1 MPKYQ
6 AATLEAAGS
15 RILLGA
21 GIPADEARIVAQSL
35 VQSNLLGHDSHGVI
49 RIPQYVNNV
58 RNGLVQPGGI
68 RTVQEAPAMAVLDGG
83 WGFGQVVARH
93 AAELAIAK
101 ARQHTVAVVTAYH
114 CNHVGRLGEYV
125 EIAAQAGM
133 LALASVNNHGQGRLL
148 APFGAKAGR
157 LSPNPIAF
165 GAPRPGDVPFV
176 MDLTPS
182 VVPEGKVR
190 VKRNRGE
197 PLPPGWVQ
205 DADGRPTTDANALYE
220 GGSLLPL
227 GGPVGHKGFALALM
241 VEILSGALGGA
252 GVSRP
257 NPERTGNGLFYAA
270 INPES
275 FLPREQ
281 FLSEMTVLADH
292 VKSSPPQE
300 GVDEVLLPGEPE
312 YRTRATRMREGIDI
326 DAETL
331 RQIVEVG
338 QAVGV
343 DLRAVLDVG

>member
-1 MPKYQ
+1 MPTYQ
-6 AATLEAAGS
+6 AAALEAAGAA
-15 RILLGA
+15 IFVGA
-21 GIPADEARIVAQSL
+21 GVPPDEAQIVAHSL
-35 VQSNLLGHDSHGVI
+35 VTSNLLGHDSHGVI

-58 RNGLVQPGGI
+58 RQGLVHVGAI
-68 RTVQEAPAMAVLDGG
+68 CTVQEAPAMAVLDGG

-101 ARQHTVAVVTAYH
+101 ARQHTVAVVTAFH

-125 EIAAQAGM
+125 EIAAEAGM
-133 LALASVNNHGQGRLL
+133 LALATVNNHGQGRLL
-148 APFGAKAGR
+148 APFGAKSGR

-165 GAPRPGDVPFV
+165 GAPRPGEVPFV

-197 PLPPGWVQ
+197 PLPAGWVQ
-205 DADGRPTTDANALYE
+205 DAEGRPTTDANALYE

-257 NPERTGNGLFYAA
+257 NPERAGNGLFYAA
-270 INPES
+270 INPAS
-275 FLPREQ
+275 FLPQEQYMRE
-281 FLSEMTVLADH
+281 MAVLADH
-292 VKSSPPQE
+292 VKSSPPLD
-300 GVDEVLLPGEPE
+300 GVSEVLLPGEPE
-312 YRTRATRMREGIDI
+312 YRTRTARLRDGVDI
-326 DAETL
+326 DAETV

-338 QAVGV
+338 KAVGADV
-343 DLRAVLDVG
+343 TDLLAV

>member
-1 MPKYQ
+1 MPRFQ

-15 RILLGA
+15 RIFAGA
-21 GIPADEARIVAQSL
+21 GVPEHEAQVVARSL

-49 RIPQYVNNV
+49 RIQQYVNNV
-58 RNGLVQPGGI
+58 RSGLTRADAVI
-68 RTVQEAPAMAVLDGG
+68 RTVREAPAMAVLDGG

-101 ARQHTVAVVTAYH
+101 ARLHTVGVVTAYH

-133 LALASVNNHGQGRLL
+133 LALATVNNHGQGRLL

-165 GAPRPGDVPFV
+165 GAPRPGDVPFI

-205 DADGRPTTDANALYE
+205 DAEGRPTTDANALYA

-257 NPERTGNGLFYAA
+257 NPERGGNGLFYAA

-281 FLSEMTVLADH
+281 FLSEMRVLADH
-292 VKSSPPQE
+292 VKSSPPVD
-300 GVDEVLLPGEPE
+300 GVAEVFLPGEPE
-312 YRTRATRMREGIDI
+312 FRTRAGRLRDGIEVE
-326 DAETL
+326 AETV
-331 RQIVEVG
+331 RQIIETG
-338 QAVGV
+338 REVGV
-343 DLRAVLDVG
+343 DVGGLLD

>member
-1 MPKYQ
+1 MPRFQ
-6 AATLEAAGS
+6 AATLEAAGN
-15 RILLGA
+15 RILASA
-21 GIPADEARIVAQSL
+21 GVPEYEAQIVARSL

-58 RNGLVQPGGI
+58 RTGLTTAGAAI

-101 ARQHTVAVVTAYH
+101 ARQHTVGVVTAYH

-133 LALASVNNHGQGRLL
+133 LALATVNNHGQGRLL
-148 APFGAKAGR
+148 APFGAKSGR

-165 GAPRPGDVPFV
+165 GAPRPGDVPFL

-205 DADGRPTTDANALYE
+205 DAEGRPTTDANALYA

-257 NPERTGNGLFYAA
+257 NPERGGNGLFYAA
-270 INPES
+270 INPDS
-275 FLPREQ
+275 FLPRKQ
-281 FLSEMTVLADH
+281 FLGEMTVLAEH
-292 VKSSPPQE
+292 VKSSPPID
-300 GVDEVLLPGEPE
+300 GAGEVLLPGEPE
-312 YRTRATRMREGIDI
+312 FRTRATRLREGIDVEV
-326 DAETL
+326 ETV
-331 RQIVEVG
+331 RQIIEIG
-338 QAVGV
+338 REVGV
-343 DLRAVLDVG
+343 DVEDVLSS

>member
-1 MPKYQ
+1 MPRYQ
-6 AATLEAAGS
+6 AATLEAAAS
-15 RILLGA
+15 RVFVSA
-21 GIPADEARIVAQSL
+21 GVPDAEAQVVAHSL
-35 VQSNLLGHDSHGVI
+35 VQSNLMGHDSHGVI
-49 RIPQYVNNV
+49 RIPQYISNV
-58 RNGLVQPGGI
+58 RNGQVQTGAI
-68 RTVQEAPAMAVLDGG
+68 RVVQEAPAMAVLDGG

-93 AAELAIAK
+93 AAELAVAK

-133 LALASVNNHGQGRLL
+133 LALATVNNHGQGRLL
-148 APFGAKAGR
+148 APFGAKSGR

-205 DADGRPTTDANALYE
+205 DAEGQPTTDANALYQ

-257 NPERTGNGLFYAA
+257 NPGRGGNGLFYAA

-275 FLPREQ
+275 FLPRDQ
-281 FLSEMTVLADH
+281 YLSEMTVLADH

-300 GVDEVLLPGEPE
+300 GVTEIFLPGEPE
-312 YRTRATRMREGIDI
+312 YRTRATRLQEGIDI
-326 DAETL
+326 DDETV
-331 RQIVEVG
+331 RQIIEAG
-338 QAVGV
+338 KSVGV
-343 DLRAVLDVG
+343 DLAAELGVG

>member
-1 MPKYQ
+1 MPTYQ
-6 AATLEAAGS
+6 AAALEAAGAA
-15 RILLGA
+15 IFVGA
-21 GIPADEARIVAQSL
+21 GVPADEAQIVAHSL
-35 VQSNLLGHDSHGVI
+35 VTSNLLGHDSHGVI

-58 RNGLVQPGGI
+58 RQGLVHVGAI

-83 WGFGQVVARH
+83 WGFGQVVARQ
-93 AAELAIAK
+93 AAERAIAK

-133 LALASVNNHGQGRLL
+133 LALATVNNHGQGRLL
-148 APFGAKAGR
+148 APFGAKSGR

-165 GAPRPGDVPFV
+165 GAPRPGEVPFV

-197 PLPPGWVQ
+197 PLPAGWVQ
-205 DADGRPTTDANALYE
+205 DAEGRPTTDANALYE

-257 NPERTGNGLFYAA
+257 NPERAGNGLFYAA

-281 FLSEMTVLADH
+281 YLSEMTVLANH
-292 VKSSPPQE
+292 VKSSPPLD
-300 GVDEVLLPGEPE
+300 GVSEVFLPGEPE
-312 YRTRATRMREGIDI
+312 YRTRIARLRDGLDI
-326 DAETL
+326 DAETV

-343 DLRAVLDVG
+343 DVTDTLGS

>member
-1 MPKYQ
+1 MPRFQ

-15 RILLGA
+15 RIFAGA
-21 GIPADEARIVAQSL
+21 GVPEHEAQIVARSL

-49 RIPQYVNNV
+49 RIQQYVNNV
-58 RNGLVQPGGI
+58 RSGLTRADAVI

-101 ARQHTVAVVTAYH
+101 ARQHTVGVVTAYH

-133 LALASVNNHGQGRLL
+133 LALATVNNHGQGRLL

-165 GAPRPGDVPFV
+165 GAPRPGDVPFI

-205 DADGRPTTDANALYE
+205 DAEGRPTTDANALYA

-257 NPERTGNGLFYAA
+257 NPERGGNGLFYVA

-281 FLSEMTVLADH
+281 FLSEMQVLADH
-292 VKSSPPQE
+292 VKSSPPID
-300 GVDEVLLPGEPE
+300 GVAEVFLPGEPE
-312 YRTRATRMREGIDI
+312 FRTRAGRLRDGIDVEP
-326 DAETL
+326 ETV
-331 RQIVEVG
+331 RQIIETG
-338 QAVGV
+338 REVGV
-343 DLRAVLDVG
+343 DVGEILG

>member
-1 MPKYQ
+1 MPRYQ
-6 AATLEAAGS
+6 AATLEAAAS
-15 RILLGA
+15 RVFMSA
-21 GIPADEARIVAQSL
+21 GVPDAEAQVVAHSL
-35 VQSNLLGHDSHGVI
+35 VQSNLMGHDSHGVI
-49 RIPQYVNNV
+49 RIPQYVTNV
-58 RNGLVQPGGI
+58 RNGQVHTGAI
-68 RTVQEAPAMAVLDGG
+68 RVVQEAPAMAVLDGG
-83 WGFGQVVARH
+83 WGFGQVVARQ
-93 AAELAIAK
+93 AADLAVAK

-133 LALASVNNHGQGRLL
+133 LALATVNNHGQGRLL
-148 APFGAKAGR
+148 APFGAKSGR

-197 PLPPGWVQ
+197 DLPPGWVQ
-205 DADGRPTTDANALYE
+205 DAEGRPTTDANALYE

-257 NPERTGNGLFYAA
+257 NPGRSGNGLFYAA

-281 FLSEMTVLADH
+281 YLSEMTVLADH
-292 VKSSPPQE
+292 VKSSPPQD
-300 GVDEVLLPGEPE
+300 GVAEIFLPGEPE
-312 YRTRATRMREGIDI
+312 YRTRATRLQNGIDV
-326 DAETL
+326 DDETV
-331 RQIVEVG
+331 RQIVEAG
-338 QAVGV
+338 KSVGV
-343 DLRAVLDVG
+343 DVGGELGGT